1 MDCFCSQSSNFVTG
15 VKINAPC
22 GSKRNDSSDK
32 RSTFTGTPPEH
43 DEKQQ
48 ETPVIEVHEEE
59 AVTSPFSELH
69 ENEASSLVTVSG
81 EADTTEFSVIKG
93 DTPTTELTVT
103 ADGSVQDSELS
114 APVPMNRPVD
124 VQGSFL
130 FLFLFFIFLFFSVL
144 G

>member
-1 MDCFCSQSSNFVTG
+1 M
-15 VKINAPC
+15 KLNAPC
-22 GSKRNDSSDK
+22 GSKRNDSPDK

-59 AVTSPFSELH
+59 AVTSVPFSELH
-69 ENEASSLVTVSG
+69 KNEASSLVTVSG
-81 EADTTEFSVIKG
+81 EADTTEILVIKG

-114 APVPMNRPVD
+114 APAPMNHPVD

-130 FLFLFFIFLFFSVL
+130 FFFFLFFFCFFFFFSFGVSVHST
-144 G
+144 